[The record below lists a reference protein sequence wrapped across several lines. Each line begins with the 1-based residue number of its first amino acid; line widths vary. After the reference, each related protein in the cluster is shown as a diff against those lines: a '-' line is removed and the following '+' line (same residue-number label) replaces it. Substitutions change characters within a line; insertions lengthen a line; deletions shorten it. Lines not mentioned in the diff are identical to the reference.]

1 MLEKIAGYL
10 PKKQQEMLAAGVDL
24 FAHRTPQLLES
35 QVVTFMR
42 EQGFPPAE
50 VADAYEEQQE
60 ALEKLFGNSN
70 TGLNH
75 GTLYHGTGL
84 YKHTEEKY
92 RSAEKTEDVKF
103 DVLNTVLAHGLKPHF
118 DTFFP
123 EGDIE
128 SLSLASSYFYAKW
141 YADKYLGK
149 DTKMQWQL
157 GNPYDWFCFYYAD
170 TMRDTAKRLLTTK
183 DGLRALEIKKLRDRR
198 KKEYGSRLHKWLAGL
213 QKDINPQTSV
223 IDILKAHSDIAENWG
238 AVLCFDKTNIVTIP
252 TSLLSA
258 HEVRTT
264 KIINPQQIKAIGV
277 PLQHM
282 QIARDMLKKNNL
294 SSDLFALE
302 CADLHLA
309 SFPFKDLVKRT
320 T

>member
-75 GTLYHGTGL
+75 GPLYHGTGL

-141 YADKYLGK
+141 
-149 DTKMQWQL
+149 
-157 GNPYDWFCFYYAD
+157 YAD